1 MAITDDLIRDEGMEL
16 KVYKDTTGHLTIGVG
31 RNLDANG
38 ISANEAMVMLAND
51 IHKCRHQLQ
60 EHLSIYSKLDDVRQ
74 DVLLNMCF
82 NLGIT
87 GLLKFKN
94 MIASL
99 ECGNYIQ
106 ASKDMLDSLWAEQV
120 GERAL
125 RLSITMRKGE

>member
-1 MAITDDLIRDEGMEL
+1 MSITDDLIRDEGLEL
-16 KVYKDTTGHLTIGVG
+16 KLYKDTTDHWSIGVG
-31 RNLDANG
+31 RNLDSNG

-51 IHKCRHQLQ
+51 IHKCRHQLHEQ
-60 EHLSIYSKLDDVRQ
+60 LPVYSKLDDVRQ

-87 GLLKFKN
+87 GLLQFKN

-99 ECGNYIQ
+99 ERGNYIQ
-106 ASKDMLDSLWAEQV
+106 ASKDMLDSLWSEQV

-125 RLSITMRKGE
+125 RLSIRMRKGE